1 MQPNFTQLPYA
12 CIIIHLSIYLSI
24 YLSREEKLYGDDI
37 IDATSSFSYSITSDA
52 PPVKSNN
59 VSFMKPEQLP
69 LDCRSILAVGKSHI
83 CYSVTQKKNLLRLID
98 TCSGEKV
105 ILRGHESAV
114 LDLRFSPADSRC
126 LCSVDA
132 GSNDGAAAG
141 YASSSSSHVDSKP
154 HTIVWEKQELGDWKM
169 IVELPLKAW

>member
-1 MQPNFTQLPYA
+1 M
-12 CIIIHLSIYLSI
+12 HVSSIP
-24 YLSREEKLYGDDI
+24 REEKLYGDDI

-98 TCSGEKV
+98 TSTGEKV

-114 LDLRFSPADSRC
+114 LDLRFSPADSSR
-126 LCSVDA
+126 
-132 GSNDGAAAG
+132 
-141 YASSSSSHVDSKP
+141 YMRFY
-154 HTIVWEKQELGDWKM
+154 HTLS
-169 IVELPLKAW
+169 A

>member
-1 MQPNFTQLPYA
+1 MEMHSPWIRGACNELLSYRRTTSIEIEAPYTGA
-12 CIIIHLSIYLSI
+12 YPYNDLNLLYCHIMHISSIP
-24 YLSREEKLYGDDI
+24 REEKLYGDDI

-98 TCSGEKV
+98 TSTGEKV

-114 LDLRFSPADSRC
+114 LDLRFSPADSSRYMRFYHI
-126 LCSVDA
+126 LSA
-132 GSNDGAAAG
+132 
-141 YASSSSSHVDSKP
+141 
-154 HTIVWEKQELGDWKM
+154 
-169 IVELPLKAW
+169 

>member
-1 MQPNFTQLPYA
+1 LCICNFTQLSYA
-12 CIIIHLSIYLSI
+12 CIIIIIHQ
-24 YLSREEKLYGDDI
+24 SREEKLYGDDI

-98 TCSGEKV
+98 TSSGEKV

-114 LDLRFSPADSRC
+114 LDLRFSPADSNSRC

-132 GSNDGAAAG
+132 GSNDGPAAG

-169 IVELPLKAW
+169 IVELPLKDW